1 MMFFLFLSITLNCS
15 LSFYLFLFLH
25 PSFVST
31 LFYYYFHSCL
41 LYSYINSSSRVFVF
55 SLHSHDHPAPYSTY
69 LIFIHCVFSQP
80 IGVVVD
86 LDDEVV
92 PETSEVVP
100 HIGCL
105 EIKVLKGTDGRM
117 YTLEAM
123 RLTPRDANYVKVS
136 LPITLFFSF
145 LSSTVKYTY
154 QKNHQIIKKMYGE
167 VFKTFC
173 RFLC

>member
-1 MMFFLFLSITLNCS
+1 MLFFLFLSITLNWS
-15 LSFYLFLFLH
+15 LSLYFLNFFYH
-25 PSFVST
+25 
-31 LFYYYFHSCL
+31 YYHSCL
-41 LYSYINSSSRVFVF
+41 LYFYINSFSRAFII
-55 SLHSHDHPAPYSTY
+55 SLHSRDHPALYSTY
-69 LIFIHCVFSQP
+69 LIFIHRVCSQP

-123 RLTPRDANYVKVS
+123 RLTPRDANYVKVG
-136 LPITLFFSF
+136 LPFTLFFSF
-145 LSSTVKYTY
+145 L
-154 QKNHQIIKKMYGE
+154 
-167 VFKTFC
+167 
-173 RFLC
+173 

>member
-1 MMFFLFLSITLNCS
+1 M
-15 LSFYLFLFLH
+15 
-25 PSFVST
+25 
-31 LFYYYFHSCL
+31 
-41 LYSYINSSSRVFVF
+41 
-55 SLHSHDHPAPYSTY
+55 
-69 LIFIHCVFSQP
+69 
-80 IGVVVD
+80 VVD

>member
-1 MMFFLFLSITLNCS
+1 M
-15 LSFYLFLFLH
+15 
-25 PSFVST
+25 
-31 LFYYYFHSCL
+31 
-41 LYSYINSSSRVFVF
+41 
-55 SLHSHDHPAPYSTY
+55 
-69 LIFIHCVFSQP
+69 
-80 IGVVVD
+80 VVD

-136 LPITLFFSF
+136 PTPAVISSF
-145 LSSTVKYTY
+145 LLS
-154 QKNHQIIKKMYGE
+154 II
-167 VFKTFC
+167 TDTS
-173 RFLC
+173 